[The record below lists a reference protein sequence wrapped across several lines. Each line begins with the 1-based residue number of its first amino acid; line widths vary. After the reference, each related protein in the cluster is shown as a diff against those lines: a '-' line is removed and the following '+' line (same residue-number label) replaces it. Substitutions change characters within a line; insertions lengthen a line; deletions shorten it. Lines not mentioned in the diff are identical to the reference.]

1 MNKLKIVFAGTPQFA
16 ESYLSSLINSRH
28 DVISVFTQPSKRSG
42 RGLLFKHSPVRNTA
56 KENNIN
62 IRQPEKITIMETDA
76 LTELEPDIVVVVA
89 YGLMLTKEF
98 ISVPKF
104 GCINVHGSLLPR
116 WRGASPMEYSIL
128 EGDKKSGLSYM
139 QMSEGLDEGPVYETH
154 ECSINHE
161 DSLGRLE
168 EKLIALSK
176 ENLNSFLS
184 RLEKGQLKPKDQDS
198 NLATFAPK
206 ISKEILQLDWV
217 NQNAQNIICKINA
230 FEPKYGAY
238 FLLGGKRI
246 KIHKAKEIS
255 SLPSSIPGTI
265 SILENE
271 MIISC
276 KDATSVQIEII
287 QMEGKNKVSGQE
299 FISAYEDLIKSHK
312 KIEFTTR

>member
-1 MNKLKIVFAGTPQFA
+1 MKIIFAGTPKFA
-16 ESYLSSLINSRH
+16 SQHLEIVLESNHEVLCVL
-28 DVISVFTQPSKRSG
+28 TQPDRRSG
-42 RGLLFKHSPVRNTA
+42 RGKKVNYSPVKELATKKNIKILQPNTL
-56 KENNIN
+56 KDQNL
-62 IRQPEKITIMETDA
+62 EKNLIDMNA
-76 LTELEPDIVVVVA
+76 DIILVVA
-89 YGLMLTKEF
+89 YGLLVPKN
-98 ISVPKF
+98 ILDIPKF

-154 ECSINHE
+154 ECSINHQ

-176 ENLNSFLS
+176 ENLNNFLG
-184 RLEKGQLKPKDQDS
+184 RLEKGQLKPKDQDN

-217 NQNAQNIICKINA
+217 NQKAQKIICKINA

-246 KIHKAKEIS
+246 KIHKAKEIT
-255 SLPSSIPGTI
+255 SLPSSIPGTM
-265 SILENE
+265 SIFENE

-299 FISAYEDLIKSHK
+299 FITAYEDLIKSHK

>member
-1 MNKLKIVFAGTPQFA
+1 MKIIFAGTPEFA
-16 ESYLSSLINSRH
+16 SQHLEIVLESDHEVLCVL
-28 DVISVFTQPSKRSG
+28 TQPDRRSG
-42 RGLLFKHSPVRNTA
+42 RGKKVNYSPVKELATKKNIKILQPNTL
-56 KENNIN
+56 KDQNLEKNLIDIN
-62 IRQPEKITIMETDA
+62 A
-76 LTELEPDIVVVVA
+76 DIILVVA
-89 YGLMLTKEF
+89 YGLLVPKN
-98 ISVPKF
+98 ILDIPKF

-176 ENLNSFLS
+176 ENLNNFLN
-184 RLEKGQLKPKDQDS
+184 RLEKGQLKPKDQDN

-217 NQNAQNIICKINA
+217 NQKAQKIICKINA

-238 FLLGGKRI
+238 FFLGGKRI

-299 FISAYEDLIKSHK
+299 FITAYEDLIKSHK

>member
-1 MNKLKIVFAGTPQFA
+1 MKIIFAGTPKFA
-16 ESYLSSLINSRH
+16 SQHLEIVLESNHEVLCVL
-28 DVISVFTQPSKRSG
+28 TQPDRRSG
-42 RGLLFKHSPVRNTA
+42 RGKKVNYSPVKELATKKNIKILQPNTL
-56 KENNIN
+56 KDQNLEKNLIDIN
-62 IRQPEKITIMETDA
+62 A
-76 LTELEPDIVVVVA
+76 DIILVVA
-89 YGLMLTKEF
+89 YGLLVPKN
-98 ISVPKF
+98 ILDIPKF

-154 ECSINHE
+154 ECSINHQ

-176 ENLNSFLS
+176 ENLNNFLD

-217 NQNAQNIICKINA
+217 NQKAQKIICKINA

-238 FLLGGKRI
+238 FFLGGKRI
-246 KIHKAKEIS
+246 KIHKAKEIT

-299 FISAYEDLIKSHK
+299 FITAYEDLIKSHK

>member
-1 MNKLKIVFAGTPQFA
+1 MKIIFAGTPEFA
-16 ESYLSSLINSRH
+16 SQHLEIVLESEHEVLCVL
-28 DVISVFTQPSKRSG
+28 TQPDRRSG
-42 RGLLFKHSPVRNTA
+42 RGKKVNYSPVKELATKKNIKILQPNTL
-56 KENNIN
+56 KDQNL
-62 IRQPEKITIMETDA
+62 EKN
-76 LTELEPDIVVVVA
+76 LRDIKADIILVVA
-89 YGLMLTKEF
+89 YGLL
-98 ISVPKF
+98 VPKNILDIPRF

-161 DSLGRLE
+161 DSLGKLE

-176 ENLNSFLS
+176 ENLNSFLC

-238 FLLGGKRI
+238 FHLGDKRI

-299 FISAYEDLIKSHK
+299 FITAYEDLIKSHK

>member
-1 MNKLKIVFAGTPQFA
+1 MKIIFAGTPKFA
-16 ESYLSSLINSRH
+16 SQHLEIVLESNHEVLCVL
-28 DVISVFTQPSKRSG
+28 TQPDRRSG
-42 RGLLFKHSPVRNTA
+42 RGKKVNYSPVKELATKKNIKILQPNTL
-56 KENNIN
+56 KDQNLEKKLIDIN
-62 IRQPEKITIMETDA
+62 A
-76 LTELEPDIVVVVA
+76 DIILVVA
-89 YGLMLTKEF
+89 YGLLVPKN
-98 ISVPKF
+98 ILDIPKF

-154 ECSINHE
+154 ECSINHQ

-184 RLEKGQLKPKDQDS
+184 RLEKGQLKPKDQDN

-217 NQNAQNIICKINA
+217 NQKAQKIICKINA

-238 FLLGGKRI
+238 FFLGGKRI
-246 KIHKAKEIS
+246 KIHKAKEIT

-299 FISAYEDLIKSHK
+299 FITAYENLIKSHK

>member
-1 MNKLKIVFAGTPQFA
+1 
-16 ESYLSSLINSRH
+16 
-28 DVISVFTQPSKRSG
+28 
-42 RGLLFKHSPVRNTA
+42 
-56 KENNIN
+56 
-62 IRQPEKITIMETDA
+62 
-76 LTELEPDIVVVVA
+76 
-89 YGLMLTKEF
+89 
-98 ISVPKF
+98 
-104 GCINVHGSLLPR
+104 
-116 WRGASPMEYSIL
+116 MEYSIL

-154 ECSINHE
+154 ECSINHQ

-176 ENLNSFLS
+176 ENLNNFLD

-238 FLLGGKRI
+238 FLLGDKRI

-299 FISAYEDLIKSHK
+299 FITAYEDLIKSHK

>member
-1 MNKLKIVFAGTPQFA
+1 MKIIFAGTPKFA
-16 ESYLSSLINSRH
+16 SEHLKIVLESGHEVSCVL
-28 DVISVFTQPSKRSG
+28 TQPDRRSG
-42 RGLLFKHSPVRNTA
+42 RGKKINYSPVKELAIEKNLNILQPNTLKDPNLE
-56 KENNIN
+56 KE
-62 IRQPEKITIMETDA
+62 IRGMS
-76 LTELEPDIVVVVA
+76 PDVILVVA
-89 YGLMLTKEF
+89 YGLL
-98 ISVPKF
+98 VPKNILDLPQF

-128 EGDKKSGLSYM
+128 KEDKKSGLSYM

-161 DSLGRLE
+161 DNLGRLE

-176 ENLNSFLS
+176 ENLNSFLG

-287 QMEGKNKVSGQE
+287 QMEGKNKVSGKD
-299 FISAYEDLIKSHK
+299 FIAGHISLIRENENFEPT
-312 KIEFTTR
+312 IQ

>member
-1 MNKLKIVFAGTPQFA
+1 MCSHTTRQKIGKRKKVNFSPVKELATKKNIKDTAAKYLKGPRFRKN
-16 ESYLSSLINSRH
+16 LINM
-28 DVISVFTQPSKRSG
+28 
-42 RGLLFKHSPVRNTA
+42 NA
-56 KENNIN
+56 
-62 IRQPEKITIMETDA
+62 
-76 LTELEPDIVVVVA
+76 DIILVVA
-89 YGLMLTKEF
+89 YGLLVPKN
-98 ISVPKF
+98 ILDIPKF

-128 EGDKKSGLSYM
+128 KGDKKSGLSYM

-161 DSLGRLE
+161 DTLGRLE

-176 ENLNSFLS
+176 ENLNNFLS
-184 RLEKGQLKPKDQDS
+184 CLEKGQLKPKDQDS

-217 NQNAQNIICKINA
+217 NQNAQNIIFKINA

-246 KIHKAKEIS
+246 KIHKAKEIA
-255 SLPSSIPGTI
+255 SLPSSTPGTI

-299 FISAYEDLIKSHK
+299 FITAYEDLIKSHK
-312 KIEFTTR
+312 KIEFTSR